1 MESQIVFY
9 PTSQQFYALWQP
21 GCGRLCQTE
30 EAGIYQTGFPLQV
43 PNNAGLLADTITII
57 LMVLNVVLRDDVIQ
71 KG

>member
-9 PTSQQFYALWQP
+9 PTSQQFYAL
-21 GCGRLCQTE
+21 CGSLDVEDFVKQKRLE
-30 EAGIYQTGFPLQV
+30 YQTGFPLQV